1 MAEPQKGAG
10 GGAGGGGSGGGANA
24 GGAGN
29 GNAGNQQYLTP
40 QINGST
46 KFGSEPSVKY
56 SRYFGSSLNQRLLT
70 MSTPSEKMSMNNHFG
85 NRRHMSI
92 QAKAEESYMLQKNR
106 IHITDDWK
114 QACIGKELE
123 KIQQLQEFL
132 AKERE
137 KNTKKAN
144 YFTALE
150 DEADMKQAN
159 AAMRQ

>member
-1 MAEPQKGAG
+1 MADPQKDAG
-10 GGAGGGGSGGGANA
+10 GGAVGGAGGANA

-29 GNAGNQQYLTP
+29 GGAGNQQYLTP
-40 QINGST
+40 QMNAST

-70 MSTPSEKMSMNNHFG
+70 MSTPSERLSVNNHFS
-85 NRRHMSI
+85 NRRHMST

-123 KIQQLQEFL
+123 KIQ
-132 AKERE
+132 
-137 KNTKKAN
+137 
-144 YFTALE
+144 
-150 DEADMKQAN
+150 
-159 AAMRQ
+159 